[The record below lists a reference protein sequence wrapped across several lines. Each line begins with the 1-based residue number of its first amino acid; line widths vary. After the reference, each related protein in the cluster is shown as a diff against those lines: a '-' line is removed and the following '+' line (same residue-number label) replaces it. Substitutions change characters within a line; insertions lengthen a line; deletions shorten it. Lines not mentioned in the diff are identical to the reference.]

1 MKKIGYKTKAAAAAE
16 AAAKMERKPARR
28 NDARIIRRVIRRQ
41 ESVTRKDIADWKRAR
56 LQATSTYEPKQVL
69 LQRLFS
75 EVIDDALMTSQVS
88 VLRIGKSQG
97 AEFELKMNGRKDE
110 AETQKFK
117 DSGLYEDLVELIVEA
132 QFFNHSLIE
141 FDYDPAGTVVADLV
155 PRENVSPEVGKFY
168 PDAEG
173 SETVDYRLLPEFGR
187 WLVEI
192 YPRKCDLGLLN
203 KAVPYVLIKKF
214 ALSCWSELCEI
225 FGIPPRVMKTNTTDD
240 EMLERAETM
249 MREIGSAAYFIIDT
263 TEDFE
268 FAQGVATNGD
278 VYKNLISTCDQ
289 QLSLLNLAA
298 VLGQDTEN
306 GNRSKEESST
316 KLMEAVVKAD
326 KRLIESSFNRK
337 ILPALAAIGF
347 LKPGLRLEITKEVD
361 LEKLWKM
368 TYEASQNYDV
378 DPEWIRDT
386 FGIAVIGKKQQG
398 LLPPGADGERQD
410 GEGTED
416 GADGHAFFAEA
427 PQDGASDGESLT
439 PRDEALVGRV
449 AAGKS
454 DYWDAELFEYIAS
467 DLLKAVRTV
476 FAHTSGTVEAAVE
489 YDVPDDVYTA
499 ALEQN
504 LFHFSAAKTL
514 AEVQELNQA
523 FRESKSYN
531 EFKARAAE
539 ITRTFNDRWQRTEY
553 RTAVQVA
560 EAASNYRQLRRR
572 ADIFP
577 YWVYRTAGDGQVR
590 PSHAALDGLTLPA
603 SDPAWR
609 KIFPPND
616 WNCRCRVEAIMADE
630 FEGDFGEEQKKMQAF
645 LKSPEWKRTTA
656 QGWGVNRAETAE
668 IFTANQ
674 MYIRKFPD
682 RAASLLGKLHC
693 QHYGLPSFGKR
704 LAAATREFV
713 PFSGDPAGWFAQ
725 TAVLRTSPAN
735 DRTPRADVR
744 NAYVGQIHRG
754 ARAFA
759 RRDRRGSA
767 AARRGMAE
775 QLRRQGVRLSELH
788 PLLPRQG
795 DQRRV
800 PDRERKDARRPDVVR
815 NSHPPDDQ
823 KRREDRTGERP
834 PAQVSARAAGEKVRG
849 AFQRSPVLRGPVP
862 GSRLC
867 CFNGLRSRCYRS
879 ASD

>member
-16 AAAKMERKPARR
+16 AAARTEGKPASR
-28 NDARIIRRVIRRQ
+28 NDARIIRRVIKRQ

-192 YPRKCDLGLLN
+192 YPRKRDLGLLN

-306 GNRSKEESST
+306 GNRSKEESSA

-398 LLPPGADGERQD
+398 ALPPGGDGERQD
-410 GEGTED
+410 GEGAED

-467 DLLKAVRTV
+467 DLLKAVRIV
-476 FAHTSGTVEAAVE
+476 FAHTSGAVEAAVE

-523 FRESKSYN
+523 FRESKNYN

-630 FEGDFGEEQKKMQAF
+630 FEGDFGEEQKKMQPRMEADDGSGLGREPGRDGRDLHGEPNVHPQIPRPGGF
-645 LKSPEWKRTTA
+645 APRQTPLPALRVAVVREAVGGRDAGVRPVHGRSRGMVRPKRP
-656 QGWGVNRAETAE
+656 
-668 IFTANQ
+668 F
-674 MYIRKFPD
+674 
-682 RAASLLGKLHC
+682 
-693 QHYGLPSFGKR
+693 YGL
-704 LAAATREFV
+704 
-713 PFSGDPAGWFAQ
+713 
-725 TAVLRTSPAN
+725 LRQN

-744 NAYVGQIHRG
+744 NAYVGQIHRS

-800 PDRERKDARRPDVVR
+800 PDRERKDACRPDVVR
-815 NSHPPDDQ
+815 NSHPTDDQ
-823 KRREDRTGERP
+823 KRRKDRTGERP

-862 GSRLC
+862 GSRPC

>member
-289 QLSLLNLAA
+289 QLSLLN
-298 VLGQDTEN
+298 
-306 GNRSKEESST
+306 
-316 KLMEAVVKAD
+316 
-326 KRLIESSFNRK
+326 
-337 ILPALAAIGF
+337 
-347 LKPGLRLEITKEVD
+347 

-725 TAVLRTSPAN
+725 NGRFTDFSGKTIELPERTFATHTSGKYTAARVPLLDVIAEVLRQPDEVWLNNYDGKAFDCLNYIRFYRDKAINVVCRIENGKTLAV
-735 DRTPRADVR
+735 RTWFEIAIRPTTRSGGKIAPEKDPRLK
-744 NAYVGQIHRG
+744 Y
-754 ARAFA
+754 
-759 RRDRRGSA
+759 RRG
-767 AARRGMAE
+767 
-775 QLRRQGVRLSELH
+775 
-788 PLLPRQG
+788 LL
-795 DQRRV
+795 V
-800 PDRERKDARRPDVVR
+800 K
-815 NSHPPDDQ
+815 
-823 KRREDRTGERP
+823 K
-834 PAQVSARAAGEKVRG
+834 
-849 AFQRSPVLRGPVP
+849 
-862 GSRLC
+862 
-867 CFNGLRSRCYRS
+867 
-879 ASD
+879 

>member
-1 MKKIGYKTKAAAAAE
+1 MEKIGYKTKSAAATE
-16 AAAKMERKPARR
+16 AAAKSTGKSSRR
-28 NDARIIRRVIRRQ
+28 NDARIIRRVIKRQ

-69 LQRLFS
+69 LQRLFE
-75 EVIDDALMTSQVS
+75 EVMDDALMTSQVS

-97 AEFELKMNGRKDE
+97 AEFVLKRNDRRDDE
-110 AETQKFK
+110 QTQKLK
-117 DSGLYEDLVELIVEA
+117 DSGLYENLVKLIIEA

-141 FDYDPAGTVVADLV
+141 FDYDKDGVVVADLV

-168 PDAEG
+168 PDTEG
-173 SETVDYRLLPEFGR
+173 TLTEDYRLLPEFGR
-187 WLVEI
+187 WLIEI
-192 YPRKCDLGLLN
+192 YPCKRNLGLLN

-263 TEDFE
+263 TENFE
-268 FAQGVATNGD
+268 FAQGVSTNGD

-298 VLGQDTEN
+298 VLGQDTVN

-347 LKPGLRLEITKEVD
+347 LKPGLRLEITKEID

-368 TYEASQNYDV
+368 VYEASQYYDI
-378 DPEWIRDT
+378 DPKWIRDA
-386 FGIAVIGKKQQG
+386 FGIAVIGKKALSPVPSG
-398 LLPPGADGERQD
+398 GNDDDDSNGRERQE
-410 GEGTED
+410 GEGEGD
-416 GADGHAFFAEA
+416 DEDGHAFFVRA
-427 PQDGASDGESLT
+427 PQGGASDGESLT
-439 PRDEALVGRV
+439 PRDEALIGRV

-467 DLLKAVRTV
+467 DLLNAVRTS
-476 FAHTSGTVEAAVE
+476 FKHTSGTIEAEVE
-489 YDVPDDVYTA
+489 YNIPDDVYTA

-514 AEVQELNQA
+514 AEVQELNQV
-523 FRESKSYN
+523 FRESKSYG

-539 ITRTFNDRWQRTEY
+539 IPRTFNDRWQRTEY

-560 EAASNYRQLRRR
+560 ESSSTYRRLRRR

-577 YWVYRTAGDGQVR
+577 YWVYRTVGDDRVR

-616 WNCRCRVEAIMADE
+616 WNDRCRVEGIMADE
-630 FEGDFGEEQKKMQAF
+630 FEGDLKEEQEKVRKF
-645 LKSPEWKRTTA
+645 LSGPEWKRAMA

-713 PFSGDPAGWFAQ
+713 PFTGDPAEWFAQ
-725 TAVLRTSPAN
+725 NGRFTDFSGKTIELSERTFKTHTTGKYTAARVPLLDVIAEVLRQPDEVWLNNYDGTAFDCLN
-735 DRTPRADVR
+735 YIRFYQGKAIDVVCKIENGKTLAVRTWSEITIRPTTKSGGKIASEKDPRLK
-744 NAYVGQIHRG
+744 Y
-754 ARAFA
+754 
-759 RRDRRGSA
+759 RRG
-767 AARRGMAE
+767 
-775 QLRRQGVRLSELH
+775 
-788 PLLPRQG
+788 LL
-795 DQRRV
+795 V
-800 PDRERKDARRPDVVR
+800 K
-815 NSHPPDDQ
+815 
-823 KRREDRTGERP
+823 K
-834 PAQVSARAAGEKVRG
+834 
-849 AFQRSPVLRGPVP
+849 
-862 GSRLC
+862 
-867 CFNGLRSRCYRS
+867 
-879 ASD
+879 

>member
-192 YPRKCDLGLLN
+192 YPRKCD
-203 KAVPYVLIKKF
+203 
-214 ALSCWSELCEI
+214 
-225 FGIPPRVMKTNTTDD
+225 
-240 EMLERAETM
+240 
-249 MREIGSAAYFIIDT
+249 
-263 TEDFE
+263 
-268 FAQGVATNGD
+268 
-278 VYKNLISTCDQ
+278 
-289 QLSLLNLAA
+289 LSLLNLAA

-725 TAVLRTSPAN
+725 NGRFTDFSGKTIELPERTFATHTSGKYTAARVPLLDVIAEVLRQPDEVWLNNYDGKAFDCLNYIRFYRDKAINVVCRIENGKTLAV
-735 DRTPRADVR
+735 RTWFEIAIRPTTRSGGKIAPEKDPRLK
-744 NAYVGQIHRG
+744 Y
-754 ARAFA
+754 
-759 RRDRRGSA
+759 RRG
-767 AARRGMAE
+767 
-775 QLRRQGVRLSELH
+775 
-788 PLLPRQG
+788 LL
-795 DQRRV
+795 V
-800 PDRERKDARRPDVVR
+800 K
-815 NSHPPDDQ
+815 
-823 KRREDRTGERP
+823 K
-834 PAQVSARAAGEKVRG
+834 
-849 AFQRSPVLRGPVP
+849 
-862 GSRLC
+862 
-867 CFNGLRSRCYRS
+867 
-879 ASD
+879 

>member
-439 PRDEALVGRV
+439 PRDEA
-449 AAGKS
+449 
-454 DYWDAELFEYIAS
+454 
-467 DLLKAVRTV
+467 
-476 FAHTSGTVEAAVE
+476 
-489 YDVPDDVYTA
+489 DDVYTA

-725 TAVLRTSPAN
+725 NGRFTDFSGKTIELPERTFATHTSGKYTAARVPLLDVIAEVLRQPDEVWLNNYDGKAFDCLNYIRFYRDKAINVVCRIENGKTLAV
-735 DRTPRADVR
+735 RTWFEIAIRPTTRSGGKIAPEKDPRLK
-744 NAYVGQIHRG
+744 Y
-754 ARAFA
+754 
-759 RRDRRGSA
+759 RRG
-767 AARRGMAE
+767 
-775 QLRRQGVRLSELH
+775 
-788 PLLPRQG
+788 LL
-795 DQRRV
+795 V
-800 PDRERKDARRPDVVR
+800 K
-815 NSHPPDDQ
+815 
-823 KRREDRTGERP
+823 K
-834 PAQVSARAAGEKVRG
+834 
-849 AFQRSPVLRGPVP
+849 
-862 GSRLC
+862 
-867 CFNGLRSRCYRS
+867 
-879 ASD
+879 

>member
-16 AAAKMERKPARR
+16 AAARTEGKPARR
-28 NDARIIRRVIRRQ
+28 NDARIIRRVIKRQ

-192 YPRKCDLGLLN
+192 YPRKRDLGLLN

-306 GNRSKEESST
+306 GNRSKEESSA

-398 LLPPGADGERQD
+398 ALPPGGDGERQD
-410 GEGTED
+410 GEGAED

-467 DLLKAVRTV
+467 DLLKAVRIV
-476 FAHTSGTVEAAVE
+476 FAHTSGAVEAAVE

-523 FRESKSYN
+523 FRESKNYN

-577 YWVYRTAGDGQVR
+577 YWVYRTAGDGRAGRTDAPGVRSGMAEDLPAERLELPLPGGGDYGRRVRRGFRRGAEEDAGVSEEPRMEADDGSGLGREPGRDGRDLHGEPNVHPQIPRPGGFAPRQTPLPALRVAVVREAVGGRDAGVR
-590 PSHAALDGLTLPA
+590 PVHGRSRGMVRP
-603 SDPAWR
+603 
-609 KIFPPND
+609 
-616 WNCRCRVEAIMADE
+616 
-630 FEGDFGEEQKKMQAF
+630 
-645 LKSPEWKRTTA
+645 KRP
-656 QGWGVNRAETAE
+656 
-668 IFTANQ
+668 F
-674 MYIRKFPD
+674 
-682 RAASLLGKLHC
+682 
-693 QHYGLPSFGKR
+693 YGL
-704 LAAATREFV
+704 
-713 PFSGDPAGWFAQ
+713 
-725 TAVLRTSPAN
+725 LRQN

-744 NAYVGQIHRG
+744 NAYVGQIHRS

-823 KRREDRTGERP
+823 KRRKDRTGERP
-834 PAQVSARAAGEKVRG
+834 PAQVSARAAGKKVRG

-862 GSRLC
+862 GSRPC